1 MAEST
6 NSQLSIVDKL
16 KSKLS
21 DIKDRLKEGN
31 LTTSVFNDLSGS
43 AKEIQDKLNEIL
55 AKNGVLTTGDIEDAY
70 KLLQDK
76 ERNILKN
83 KMKSNTIKIYVVLGL
98 LIIGG
103 GFYWYKKNK
112 KS

>member
-76 ERNILKN
+76 ERNFLKN

>member
-6 NSQLSIVDKL
+6 NSQPSIVDKL

-21 DIKDRLKEGN
+21 DLKDRLKEGN
-31 LTTSVFNDLSGS
+31 LTSSVFNDLSGS

-55 AKNGVLTTGDIEDAY
+55 AKNGVLTSADIEDAY

-76 ERNILKN
+76 ERGFYEK
-83 KMKSNTIKIYVVLGL
+83 KMKSNTTKLYVVLGL
-98 LIIGG
+98 LIVGG
-103 GFYWYKKNK
+103 GLYWYKKNK

>member
-6 NSQLSIVDKL
+6 NNQLSIVDKL

-21 DIKDRLKEGN
+21 DLKDRIKEGN
-31 LTTSVFNDLSGS
+31 LTTSVFNELSGS
-43 AKEIQDKLNEIL
+43 AKEIQDKLNDIL
-55 AKNGVLTTGDIEDAY
+55 AKNGVLTSADIEDAY

-76 ERNILKN
+76 ERSIFEK
-83 KMKSNTIKIYVVLGL
+83 KIRANTVKLYIVLSVV
-98 LIIGG
+98 IIGG
-103 GFYWYKKNK
+103 AFYFYKKNK

>member
-6 NSQLSIVDKL
+6 NNQLSIVDKL

-21 DIKDRLKEGN
+21 DLKDRIKEGN
-31 LTTSVFNDLSGS
+31 LTTSVFNELSGS
-43 AKEIQDKLNEIL
+43 AKEIQDKLNDIL
-55 AKNGVLTTGDIEDAY
+55 AKNGVLTSADIEDAY

-76 ERNILKN
+76 ERSIFEK
-83 KMKSNTIKIYVVLGL
+83 KMKANTMKLYIVLGIA
-98 LIIGG
+98 IIGG
-103 GFYWYKKNK
+103 AFYFYKKNK